1 MSHCVTSSRNKL
13 HLINYFQI
21 FVILL
26 AFSLGIMCH
35 LEGKYASVLVE
46 LFIVVFMT
54 INLVVDRKIRNKYF
68 KMNLEENSK

>member
-1 MSHCVTSSRNKL
+1 MLHFVINSKKKL
-13 HLINYFQI
+13 HPINYFQI

-26 AFSLGIMCH
+26 AFTLGILCYA
-35 LEGKYASVLVE
+35 EGKYISVLVE
-46 LFIVVFMT
+46 ISVVIFMT